1 MSLSRSASPH
11 TRSSVFRRGG
21 VVITILLLACCG
33 NVPKLPYPRTLTFVS
48 PVYLPLIEAVPNKL
62 GVAGC
67 GQVGTLGGAWCYAWS
82 PYPGVQAGIEAVPM
96 IRDASSVYALRLG
109 GNSDWL
115 MGFNEP
121 DLAGQADL
129 TPDEAAQLWR
139 IVEAKWPDKLL
150 VAPVPS
156 HLHPYWLH
164 GFYAAY
170 VTRYG
175 QAPRLDA
182 LAMHCY
188 LPTAQECI
196 ALAEQYEGLAQA
208 WGIREGWVTEF
219 AWTSVSADWQAQ
231 IAQFTTYLEQ
241 SDFWMRYAPFVSYET
256 CDNEFWDCAT
266 AGDPSLF
273 DRFGQLTD
281 IGRMYQRVPQ

>member
-1 MSLSRSASPH
+1 MSLSRSASPN
-11 TRSSVFRRGG
+11 TRSSVFRRAILF
-21 VVITILLLACCG
+21 VAILLLAGCG

-48 PVYLPLIEAVPNKL
+48 PVYLPLVQATPNKL

-67 GQVGTLGGAWCYAWS
+67 GCSSLGCGWCYSWS
-82 PYPGVQAGIEAVPM
+82 PWPNVSPGIEAVPM

-273 DRFGQLTD
+273 DRFGQLTEV
-281 IGRMYQRVPQ
+281 GRMYQRVPQ